1 MDAVNARLLPALVG
15 RVPKLLAGGS
25 GPDGITFVDVDDTI
39 REVHGYAKQAAGFGY
54 SGVRGLNAQIATV
67 CTPTAAPVIAAARL
81 RRGNVGSATGTGR
94 LLAQALNTTR
104 AAGVTGQV
112 LARADSAYYGW
123 DFVGTA
129 IRHQVW
135 FSVTAR
141 MNPAVVAAISGIGEP
156 AWTTIRYPHA
166 VWDETERRWVSDAEV
181 AEVPFIAFTSRRK
194 AQHVTCR
201 LVVRRVKR
209 LQPKAGGGTVQGE
222 LFAAYRYHA
231 FITNSTLDTVTADA
245 RHRDHAIVEQV
256 IAELKNGPLAHLPS
270 GKYAANAA
278 WVACAVIAF
287 NLARAAAVAAGMP
300 KARWATLRI
309 RIIGVPARIAVTGR
323 RHVLH
328 LVRKR
333 TQPDVRQLPAE
344 PGRVERS
351 WRSGGGLEGDVVAEG
366 LECADVVAGGS
377 LGAQAGVVEV
387 GSEVVEAGPGFGEQ
401 VPDDDQDGPSD
412 GDDGLLLAPSSGYAS
427 VTLAEEGVGPT
438 GVDGGLAEGS
448 GEVPVAVAGG
458 PGTLLPPG

>member
-1 MDAVNARLLPALVG
+1 MPVCWPALVG
-15 RVPKLLAGGS
+15 RVPRLLAGGS

-123 DFVGTA
+123 DFVGAA

-166 VWDETERRWVSDAEV
+166 VWDETERRWVIRRRGRRGALHRVHQPTQSPARDRADWSY
-181 AEVPFIAFTSRRK
+181 AASNASNPRPGAAPCRASCSPPTGTTRSSRTRPW
-194 AQHVTCR
+194 TR
-201 LVVRRVKR
+201 
-209 LQPKAGGGTVQGE
+209 
-222 LFAAYRYHA
+222 
-231 FITNSTLDTVTADA
+231 STADA

-366 LECADVVAGGS
+366 LEWRMWLRVARW
-377 LGAQAGVVEV
+377 
-387 GSEVVEAGPGFGEQ
+387 
-401 VPDDDQDGPSD
+401 
-412 GDDGLLLAPSSGYAS
+412 APRRVS
-427 VTLAEEGVGPT
+427 
-438 GVDGGLAEGS
+438 
-448 GEVPVAVAGG
+448 
-458 PGTLLPPG
+458 